1 MYMRRWFIVCFC
13 FVILFGAGCFK
24 RGEQTR
30 AIQSR
35 TAVHETASST
45 ALQQDEN
52 MVQVVYPIEG
62 YQERLTVKRFGTYV
76 HDRFRGYHAGDDIE
90 FTSAED
96 QVREIPVVAIAT
108 GTVARVGFVSGY
120 GGLIVI
126 RHSIGGEEY
135 TALYGHISLTSSQ
148 VKVGDQVELGQKIAI
163 LGVHQSRETD
173 GERKH
178 LHFGIYKGYD
188 GRVNGYESS
197 ESGLLKWKN
206 PTEFIASHR
215 E

>member
-1 MYMRRWFIVCFC
+1 MLKHGLCLCLVA
-13 FVILFGAGCFK
+13 LFGVGCLRSDEQAGNANQKHPSTEF
-24 RGEQTR
+24 
-30 AIQSR
+30 
-35 TAVHETASST
+35 ASST
-45 ALQQDEN
+45 TPQQERK
-52 MVQVVYPIEG
+52 VSQVVYPIEG

-148 VKVGDQVELGQKIAI
+148 VKVGDQVEPGQKIAV
-163 LGVHQSRETD
+163 LGAHESGETD

-178 LHFGIYKGYD
+178 LHFALYKGYD
-188 GRVNGYESS
+188 GRINGYESS
-197 ESGLLKWKN
+197 KAGLSKWID
-206 PTEFIASHR
+206 PATFLSSRVE
-215 E
+215 